1 MGAGGRE
8 PQAAADW
15 CRVPGRGESHAA
27 LSPAVTELSS
37 SCSLV
42 NLAVSTSQ
50 ADLKRASLP
59 ALKFQPST

>member
-1 MGAGGRE
+1 MGAGSRE
-8 PQAAADW
+8 LQAAAGW
-15 CRVPGRGESHAA
+15 CRVPGRGESRAA

-50 ADLKRASLP
+50 ADLK
-59 ALKFQPST
+59 